1 VLKTGHEI
9 HFKEPICRKLNDANV
24 SLWNSDWLNNNKL
37 KQLITNCSI
46 VERKIIEEMDEVM
59 EDEEVRLFDSKN
71 IYL

>member
-1 VLKTGHEI
+1 L
-9 HFKEPICRKLNDANV
+9 PICRKLNDANV

-37 KQLITNCSI
+37 KQLINNCSI

-59 EDEEVRLFDSKN
+59 EEEEVRLFASKN